1 MSDLSQL
8 REYTLSIDEFKKP
21 KVYIGNN
28 AIVAK
33 LIEIALLDP
42 GTYPT
47 RPDMGL
53 GLRTKYRYISEDE
66 ITTLEQDYRKQIET
80 YLPEL
85 TAVNVEIELDT
96 DKVLHFLISVDKTV
110 YTLLY
115 NTETKTLDSL

>member
-8 REYTLSIDEFKKP
+8 REYTLSIDEFNKP
-21 KVYIGNN
+21 KVYVGNN

-47 RPDMGL
+47 KPDMGL

-66 ITTLEQDYRKQIET
+66 ITTLEQDYRKQVET

-85 TAVNVEIELDT
+85 TAVNVEITLDT
-96 DKVLHFLISVDKTV
+96 DKVLHLLVTVDQTV